1 MKKSAVFAGAAV
13 LVGDAVVL
21 NMLYFTFA
29 YLQTERLMNLGVVP
43 WAPCALLLFLG
54 NVLFLRKPRPLP
66 AIAGLNLLG
75 FAGMTALV
83 FYHSEQVEGF
93 LPVAFAV
100 FFLILTAVRAF
111 SVAMHSL
118 TVSRMLTILGVHLLG
133 LCFFALAQGGGGLP
147 VEYNGI
153 LFAALIVEITALA
166 FLRTFG
172 DGRNILCGSKWQG
185 IILLAG
191 MFGALAALLALFFT
205 LLSSGA
211 RSAASAIAASVGSA
225 VKAALHGLLR
235 LINWLLSL
243 IPLGTEEEFVPPPG
257 FETGAMQGSQ
267 EFGEVVLD
275 PAVLIAAGIVVA
287 VLLAGL
293 AVYLL
298 YRFRRVKISLPSIKG
313 GAAIASKPKLFA
325 GLRRRIGELFAVLR
339 FRFFAL
345 YYRNTAPG
353 VLICLERWG
362 RRHDL
367 PRLKGETNAG
377 FLSRIARQPQFAG
390 EETALLLGRLRRDLD
405 RMYYAPGKKTDAD
418 CLSRRELRAISS
430 RARKMGRVSKGSKK
444 PKFSR

>member
-166 FLRTFG
+166 FSAPSGTAGISCADRSGRELFCLPACSAHLLRSWPCF
-172 DGRNILCGSKWQG
+172 
-185 IILLAG
+185 
-191 MFGALAALLALFFT
+191 
-205 LLSSGA
+205 LLSSPPA
-211 RSAASAIAASVGSA
+211 RE
-225 VKAALHGLLR
+225 ALPPQ
-235 LINWLLSL
+235 S
-243 IPLGTEEEFVPPPG
+243 PPPSAPQSKRR
-257 FETGAMQGSQ
+257 FTGCSG
-267 EFGEVVLD
+267 
-275 PAVLIAAGIVVA
+275 
-287 VLLAGL
+287 
-293 AVYLL
+293 
-298 YRFRRVKISLPSIKG
+298 
-313 GAAIASKPKLFA
+313 
-325 GLRRRIGELFAVLR
+325 
-339 FRFFAL
+339 
-345 YYRNTAPG
+345 
-353 VLICLERWG
+353 
-362 RRHDL
+362 
-367 PRLKGETNAG
+367 
-377 FLSRIARQPQFAG
+377 
-390 EETALLLGRLRRDLD
+390 
-405 RMYYAPGKKTDAD
+405 
-418 CLSRRELRAISS
+418 
-430 RARKMGRVSKGSKK
+430 
-444 PKFSR
+444 